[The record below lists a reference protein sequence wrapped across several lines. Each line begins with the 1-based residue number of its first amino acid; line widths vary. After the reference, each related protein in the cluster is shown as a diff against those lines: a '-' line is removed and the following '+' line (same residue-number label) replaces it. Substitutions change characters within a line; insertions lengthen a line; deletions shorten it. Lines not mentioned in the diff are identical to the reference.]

1 MTSGSED
8 IEEQVSS
15 ADPSDPAGPA
25 DPSEQAD
32 QAEQTEAAWRPSSF
46 EMVGRRA
53 WGFIGIALVTIGS
66 YAALAALSGLVV
78 PLIIAVVLGVLF
90 VPLVDKLRKW
100 VPRPIAVLI
109 VMLGLLILALGS
121 AAIAISGIVDQG
133 PQISKAITAGAKSV
147 TDWISGQGIDVSST
161 GNLATGIDK
170 FFSSLSSGASGY
182 FASVFSGAAAFLA
195 GAFVA
200 VFILYYVLA
209 NWGTYA
215 RWLGSHLGVPADL
228 GREMLHDATWS
239 IRRYFSAL
247 TVTSLFSAVV
257 IGLAVAVMGLP
268 LAFTIALVTFV
279 TSYIPYLG
287 AFISGTFAVLIALGS
302 GGVVEAVV
310 ILAVIL
316 VVQSVLQPLL
326 QNVMTAQ
333 ELNLDPLVS
342 FGSTIVG
349 SAVAGVLGATLS
361 APVLSMIVQIRQS
374 VNDYTKAEAGPG
386 PPAPPQSPDPHEPP
400 SHSEETNEVKSGS
413 EESTSSA

>member
-8 IEEQVSS
+8 IEDQGSS
-15 ADPSDPAGPA
+15 ADPSDP
-25 DPSEQAD
+25 SEQAD
-32 QAEQTEAAWRPSSF
+32 TTWRPSSF

-53 WGFIGIALVTIGS
+53 WGFIGIALVTIGG

-90 VPLVDKLRKW
+90 VPLVDKLGRW

-121 AAIAISGIVDQG
+121 AGIAISGIVDQG

-147 TDWISGQGIDVSST
+147 TDWLTGQGIDVSST
-161 GNLATGIDK
+161 GNLATGIQNL
-170 FFSSLSSGASGY
+170 FSSLSSGASGY
-182 FASVFSGAAAFLA
+182 FASVFSGTAAFLA

-200 VFILYYVLA
+200 AFSLYYVLA

-228 GREMLHDATWS
+228 GREILHDATWS

-257 IGLAVAVMGLP
+257 IGFTVAVMGLP

-302 GGVVEAVV
+302 GGIVEAVV
-310 ILAVIL
+310 VLAVIL

-326 QNVMTAQ
+326 QNAMTAQ

-342 FGSTIVG
+342 FGSTVVG

-374 VNDYTKAEAGPG
+374 VDDYTQTETGPE
-386 PPAPPQSPDPHEPP
+386 PPESPQPPDPHEPP
-400 SHSEETNEVKSGS
+400 SQSEETNAVKSGS
-413 EESTSSA
+413 EEPTSSA